1 MDSNRW
7 CHMACAVILSLSV
20 GRALA
25 HDTWLK
31 PQAFALRSGD
41 VAAFDL
47 TSGHAFPEAE
57 HAIKRERLARA
68 ECRVAGKSQR
78 MRAASVQPK
87 SLRLTARLGLEGA
100 AVCAVELK
108 PRTID
113 LTEEQAAAYLDEIDA
128 PDAIRQAW
136 AAAPQPR
143 RWRETYA
150 KYAKAIVGSGAWQA
164 DGAWKLPSGIAL
176 EIVPEG
182 NPLST
187 RAGDEL
193 VVRVLRDGVPLA
205 GLALALASAGTP
217 NIWRRTDAQGR
228 AKFVVPS
235 AGRWIVRGTDLRSEA
250 AGHWRSRFTTL
261 VFEAQDAASNAA
273 PQSHQ
278 DSSFRW
284 VANPAGAFARLPR
297 LAALPGAGL
306 VASWVAP
313 TADGHVLRSAV
324 WRDGAWSPSREV
336 ARGSEWFVNWADFP
350 SVVPITER
358 FWSAHWLVKQ
368 RGGKSYDYDIA
379 LALSTDAGASWS
391 RPVTPHRDGAA
402 AEHGFVSIFPRGE
415 QAGLVWL
422 DGRDYI
428 SPKDGATHSHDG
440 KSGNF
445 TLRYTEV
452 SPDAALAPEQVL
464 DDNVCTCCLTAAAVT
479 PAGPIVAY
487 RGRRKGEIRDNFVVR
502 RTETGWSA
510 PAPLGGEGWHMPAC
524 PVNGPA
530 LAASGQNAVAA
541 WYTAEGNRPR
551 VRAALSRDGG
561 RSFGRA
567 IEVDDREPVGRVAV
581 AWQDAQTAVV
591 AWMTAA
597 DPRTKNSSI
606 ALRTIELTGAV
617 GPVVRLVDVSPG
629 RDTGMPQL
637 ASDGSQLMLA
647 WTEPGPA
654 YGVRTALI
662 DPVPRSRASDN
673 QPENSRRESTP

>member
-1 MDSNRW
+1 MESFRW
-7 CHMACAVILSLSV
+7 RHTACAVILSLSL
-20 GRALA
+20 GRVLA
-25 HDTWLK
+25 HDTWLE

-57 HAIKRERLARA
+57 HAIRRERLARA
-68 ECRVAGKSQR
+68 DCRVAGKPHR
-78 MRAASVQPK
+78 MHAASVQPK
-87 SLRLTARLGLEGA
+87 SLRLTVRLQHEGA

-113 LTEEQAAAYLDEIDA
+113 LTEEQVAAYLDEIDA
-128 PDAIRQAW
+128 PDAIRRAW

-150 KYAKAIVGSGAWQA
+150 KYAKTTVGTGARQEDGTWSKPVGMAI
-164 DGAWKLPSGIAL
+164 
-176 EIVPEG
+176 EIVPES
-182 NPLST
+182 NPLT
-187 RAGDEL
+187 IRTGDEL
-193 VVRVLRDGVPLA
+193 AVRVLRDGSPLA
-205 GLALALASAGTP
+205 GLSLALAGIGTP
-217 NIWRRTDAQGR
+217 NIWRRTDAEGR
-228 AKFVVPS
+228 AKFLVPS
-235 AGRWIVRGTDLRSEA
+235 AGRWIVRGTDLRGEA
-250 AGHWRSRFTTL
+250 GGRWRSRFATL
-261 VFEAQDAASNAA
+261 VFEAQPGTSEAA
-273 PQSHQ
+273 PRSQP
-278 DSSFRW
+278 DSAFRL
-284 VANPAGAFARLPR
+284 VASPAGALARLPR
-297 LAALPGAGL
+297 LARLPGAGL
-306 VASWVAP
+306 MASWVAP
-313 TADGHVLRSAV
+313 AADGYVLRSAV
-324 WRDGAWSPSREV
+324 WRDSAWSPSREV
-336 ARGSEWFVNWADFP
+336 ARGADWFVNWGDFP
-350 SVVPITER
+350 SVVPITGR

-368 RGGKSYDYDIA
+368 RGGKPYDYDIA
-379 LALSTDAGASWS
+379 LAVSNDAGVSWS
-391 RPVTPHRDGAA
+391 APVTPHRDGAA

-415 QAGLVWL
+415 RAGLVWL
-422 DGRDYI
+422 DGRDYV
-428 SPKDGATHSHDG
+428 SAKDGAAHSHDG

-452 SPDAALAPEQVL
+452 SPDGALAPEQVL

-541 WYTAEGNRPR
+541 WFTAEGNRPR

-606 ALRTIELTGAV
+606 ALRMIELTGAV

-673 QPENSRRESTP
+673 QPENSGRESTP

>member
-1 MDSNRW
+1 MESNRW
-7 CHMACAVILSLSV
+7 RHMACAVILSLSV
-20 GRALA
+20 GRVLP
-25 HDTWLK
+25 HDTWLE

-41 VAAFDL
+41 MAAFDL

-68 ECRVAGKSQR
+68 ECQVAGKSQR

-87 SLRLTARLGLEGA
+87 SLRLTARLQPDGA

-113 LTEEQAAAYLDEIDA
+113 LTEEQVAAYLDEIDA

-150 KYAKAIVGSGAWQA
+150 KYAKTMVGAGAWQK
-164 DGAWKLPSGIAL
+164 DDAWSKPVGMAL
-176 EIVPEG
+176 EIVPESH
-182 NPLST
+182 PLSV
-187 RAGDEL
+187 RAGDVL
-193 VVRVLRDGVPLA
+193 AVRVLRDGSAL
-205 GLALALASAGTP
+205 GGLSLALSGVGTP
-217 NIWRRTDAQGR
+217 NIWRRTDAEGR

-235 AGRWIVRGTDLRSEA
+235 AGRGIVRGTDLRAEA
-250 AGHWRSRFTTL
+250 RGHWRSRFTTL
-261 VFEAQDAASNAA
+261 VFEAQPGTSAAAA
-273 PQSHQ
+273 RSQP
-278 DSSFRW
+278 DSSVRL
-284 VANPAGAFARLPR
+284 VVNPAGAFSRLPR

-313 TADGHVLRSAV
+313 TADGHVLRFAV

-336 ARGSEWFVNWADFP
+336 ARGSDWFVNWGDFP

-368 RGGKSYDYDIA
+368 RGGKPYEYDIA
-379 LALSTDAGASWS
+379 LAVSNDAGTSWS
-391 RPVTPHRDGAA
+391 LPLTPHRDGAA
-402 AEHGFVSIFPRGE
+402 AEHGFVSIFPRRE
-415 QAGLVWL
+415 RAGLVWL
-422 DGRDYI
+422 DGRDYT
-428 SPKDGATHSHDG
+428 SPKDGVAHSHGG

-445 TLRYTEV
+445 ALRYTEV

-487 RGRRKGEIRDNFVVR
+487 RGRRKGEIRDNFVMR
-502 RTETGWSA
+502 RSGTRWSA
-510 PAPLGGEGWHMPAC
+510 PAPLGGEGWHMPGC

-530 LAASGQNAVAA
+530 LAASGLNVAAA

-567 IEVDDREPVGRVAV
+567 IEVDDRDPLGRVAV
-581 AWQDAQTAVV
+581 AWQDTQTAVI

-606 ALRTIELTGAV
+606 ALRTIELTGSV

-637 ASDGSQLMLA
+637 ISDESGLMLA

-662 DPVPRSRASDN
+662 DHAPRSRASDD
-673 QPENSRRESTP
+673 QPTNSRRGIMP